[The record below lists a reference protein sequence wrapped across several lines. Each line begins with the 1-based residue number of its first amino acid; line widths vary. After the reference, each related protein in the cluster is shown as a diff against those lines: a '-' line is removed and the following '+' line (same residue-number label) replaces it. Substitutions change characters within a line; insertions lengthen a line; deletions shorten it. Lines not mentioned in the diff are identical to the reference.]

1 MGNIFSDQK
10 IKDECKDLKSQNDS
24 LKKQLNE
31 CKIQIDE
38 LKKGI
43 LKKHYTGINKK
54 EIKEFIDEFY
64 EENKDVDIG
73 KITTPLG
80 EIDLLPD
87 VIEKHLLTQSILISV
102 NMIEKVLQNTSIDVF
117 NKKIS
122 IYISDL

>member
-10 IKDECKDLKSQNDS
+10 IKDECKDLKSQNDN
-24 LKKQLNE
+24 LKKQLKE
-31 CKIQIDE
+31 CHLQIDE

-43 LKKHYTGINKK
+43 LKKHYTGVNKK

-73 KITTPLG
+73 KINTPLG

-102 NMIEKVLQNTSIDVF
+102 NMIEKVLENTSIDVF

-122 IYISDL
+122 IDISDL

>member
-10 IKDECKDLKSQNDS
+10 IKDECKDLKSQNDN
-24 LKKQLNE
+24 LKKQLKE
-31 CKIQIDE
+31 CHLQIDE

-43 LKKHYTGINKK
+43 LKKHYTGVNKK
-54 EIKEFIDEFY
+54 EIKEFLDEFY

-73 KITTPLG
+73 KINTPLG

-102 NMIEKVLQNTSIDVF
+102 NMIEKVLENTSIDVF

-122 IYISDL
+122 IDISDL